1 MWEKIVAGG
10 EKIPDRRIGILQ
22 RDELTNEGNSS
33 YNGENDVK
41 EQIRTTMIH
50 IAKLCKEFA
59 ARPILSGVDWHIG
72 RKDRI
77 GLVGENGTGKS
88 TLLKMLAGLAEPSSG
103 TIRMARGC
111 TAGYLPQEGITV
123 SGKSL
128 FAEVMSSL
136 DELEDMAREME
147 RIGCALEAGHAE
159 DGHAALLERLGALQ
173 DEFRTRGGY
182 EREAAVGYVLRG
194 LGFLPT
200 DWGRECGSFSG
211 GWQMRI
217 ALAKLLL
224 KRPDLL
230 LLDEPT
236 NHLDIEARNWLEGYL
251 RDYPKA
257 VVLVSHD
264 RFFMDQVCPRTTEIW
279 NQALTDYPCCYSRY
293 LVEREERIARLTEA
307 KRRQDE
313 EIAKMEEFI
322 ARFRYKT
329 DKAALVQ
336 SRIKQL
342 EKIERIVMPPERRRI
357 HFTFPDPPRS
367 GRVVLELEGITKAYG
382 ELTVLNGVSLTI
394 ERGEKISLVGCNGAG
409 KTTLMRILAGE
420 GFGKG
425 EMTVGANVVR
435 DYFAQDQT
443 SALNSDRTVYEE
455 LLSEAPYDRVPVLR
469 DLLGAFLFSGDD
481 VNKPVGVLSGG
492 EKNRLALA
500 KMLLRPSNL
509 LLMDE
514 PTNHLDLFSK
524 DVLLDALRSFPGTV
538 VFVSHDRYFVNG
550 LATRTVEVRDGGITS
565 FDGNYD
571 YYLEKTRAGDS
582 LPEKSGK
589 SGSVEDKRRSEGK
602 ENRKKERFLNREEE
616 KRRQREER
624 VQLRRL
630 AELEERIEQTEAELA
645 LLEHSMGE
653 PGFYADPDRAK
664 AGADTHA
671 SLTGSISALYEE
683 WEALHLEVTGPTAC

>member
-1 MWEKIVAGG
+1 
-10 EKIPDRRIGILQ
+10 
-22 RDELTNEGNSS
+22 
-33 YNGENDVK
+33 
-41 EQIRTTMIH
+41 MIH
-50 IAKLCKEFA
+50 IANLCKEFA
-59 ARPILSGVDWHIG
+59 GRPLLSGVSWHIG
-72 RKDRI
+72 RKERI

-88 TLLKMLAGLAEPSSG
+88 TLLKMLASLAEPSSG
-103 TIRMARGC
+103 TIRTARGC

-123 SGKSL
+123 AGRPL

-136 DELEDMAREME
+136 DELEEMAREME
-147 RIGCALEAGHAE
+147 NIGRALEVELSGDKHV
-159 DGHAALLERLGALQ
+159 ALLERLGVLQ
-173 DEFRTRGGY
+173 EEFRSRGGY
-182 EREAAVGYVLRG
+182 EREAAVGSVLRG
-194 LGFLPT
+194 LGFRPS
-200 DWGRECGSFSG
+200 DRDRECGTFSG

-236 NHLDIEARNWLEGYL
+236 NHLDIEARNWLEDYL
-251 RDYPKA
+251 RDYPKS

-264 RFFMDQVCPRTTEIW
+264 RYFMDQVCGRTTEIW
-279 NQALTDYPCCYSRY
+279 NQTLTDYHCCYSRY
-293 LVEREERIARLTEA
+293 LVEREERVARLTEA

-367 GRVVLELEGITKAYG
+367 GRMVLELKGITKAYG
-382 ELTVLNGVSLTI
+382 DLVVLEGISLAI
-394 ERGEKISLVGCNGAG
+394 EKGEKISLVGHNGAG
-409 KTTLMRILAGE
+409 KTTLMRVLAGE
-420 GFGKG
+420 GFQKG
-425 EMTVGANVVR
+425 EMTMGANVVR
-435 DYFAQDQT
+435 DYFAQDQA
-443 SALNSDRTVYEE
+443 SALNAGRTVYEE
-455 LLSEAPYDRVPVLR
+455 LLAEAPYDRVPVLR

-481 VNKPVGVLSGG
+481 VNKRVGVLSGG
-492 EKNRLALA
+492 EKSRLALA

-550 LATRTVEVRDGGITS
+550 LATRTVEVREGGITS
-565 FDGNYD
+565 FDGDYD
-571 YYLEKTRAGDS
+571 YYLEKTQAGDG
-582 LPEKSGK
+582 LPGMRTGK
-589 SGSVEDKRRSEGK
+589 GGSADGIGRDDGK
-602 ENRKKERFLNREEE
+602 EARKKERLLSREEE

-624 VQLRRL
+624 VHLRRL
-630 AELEERIEQTEAELA
+630 AALEEKIEESEMELA
-645 LLEHSMGE
+645 LLEQSMGE
-653 PGFYADPDRAK
+653 PGFYSDLDRAK
-664 AGADTHA
+664 SGAETHA
-671 SLTGSISALYEE
+671 SLTDRISALYEE
-683 WEALHLEVTGPTAC
+683 WETLQSDESSTAC

>member
-1 MWEKIVAGG
+1 
-10 EKIPDRRIGILQ
+10 
-22 RDELTNEGNSS
+22 
-33 YNGENDVK
+33 
-41 EQIRTTMIH
+41 MIH
-50 IAKLCKEFA
+50 IANLCKEFA
-59 ARPILSGVDWHIG
+59 ARPILSGVSWHIG

-103 TIRMARGC
+103 TIRTARGC

-123 SGKSL
+123 AGRTL

-147 RIGCALEAGHAE
+147 SIGRALEVELSGDKHV
-159 DGHAALLERLGALQ
+159 ALLERLGVLQ
-173 DEFRTRGGY
+173 EEFRTRGGY

-194 LGFLPT
+194 LGFLPS
-200 DWGRECGSFSG
+200 DWERECGTFSG

-236 NHLDIEARNWLEGYL
+236 NHLDIEARNWLEDYL
-251 RDYPKA
+251 RDYPKS

-264 RFFMDQVCPRTTEIW
+264 RYFMDQVCSRTTEIW
-279 NQALTDYPCCYSRY
+279 NQTLTDYHCCYSHY
-293 LVEREERIARLTEA
+293 LVEREERVARLTET

-313 EIAKMEEFI
+313 EIARMEDFI
-322 ARFRYKT
+322 SRFRYKT

-357 HFTFPDPPRS
+357 HFAFPAPPRS
-367 GRVVLELEGITKAYG
+367 GRVVLEMKNITKAYG
-382 ELTVLNGVSLTI
+382 ELVVLDGISLTI
-394 ERGEKISLVGCNGAG
+394 EKGEKISLVGHNGAG
-409 KTTLMRILAGE
+409 KTTLMRVLAGDA
-420 GFGKG
+420 FQKG
-425 EMTVGANVVR
+425 EIALGANVVR
-435 DYFAQDQT
+435 DYFAQDQA
-443 SALNSDRTVYEE
+443 SALNADRTVYEE
-455 LLSEAPYDRVPVLR
+455 LLAEAPYDRVPVLR

-481 VNKPVGVLSGG
+481 VNKRVGVLSGG
-492 EKNRLALA
+492 EKSRLALA

-550 LATRTVEVRDGGITS
+550 LATRTVEVREGGITS
-565 FDGNYD
+565 FDGDYD
-571 YYLEKTRAGDS
+571 YYLEKTREDEG
-582 LPEKSGK
+582 LPAMGT
-589 SGSVEDKRRSEGK
+589 GRGGPANGIGRDDGK
-602 ENRKKERFLNREEE
+602 EARKKERLLGREEE

-624 VQLRRL
+624 AHLKRL
-630 AELEERIEQTEAELA
+630 AELEEKIEESEMELA
-645 LLEHSMGE
+645 LLEQTMGE
-653 PGFYADPDRAK
+653 PGFYSDLDRAK
-664 AGADTHA
+664 SGAETHA
-671 SLTGSISALYEE
+671 SLTDRISSLYEE
-683 WEALHLEVTGPTAC
+683 WEILHSDESSTAC